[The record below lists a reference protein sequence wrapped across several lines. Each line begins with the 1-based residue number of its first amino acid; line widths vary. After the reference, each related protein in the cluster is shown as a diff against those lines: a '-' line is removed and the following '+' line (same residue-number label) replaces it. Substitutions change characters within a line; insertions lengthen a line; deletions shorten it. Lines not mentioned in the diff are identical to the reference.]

1 MACQFVERYGWYV
14 DLLGRFLMVI
24 DSWISQLAELDRK
37 NKNKRENKTAQLCY
51 LF

>member
-14 DLLGRFLMVI
+14 DLLGRFLMFI
-24 DSWISQLAELDRK
+24 DSLISQLAELDGK
-37 NKNKRENKTAQLCY
+37 KNKRENKTAQLCY